1 MIGQTISHYK
11 ILEKLGGGGMGV
23 VYKAQDTHLDRAVAL
38 KFLPPDLTLD
48 PDSKERFI
56 HEAKA
61 ASALQHNNICVVHDI
76 DETSNGQLFI
86 CMELYEGETLKKT
99 IERGPLKVDE
109 AIDIAAQIAQG
120 LEEAHKHQII
130 HRDVKPANILITA
143 SGVVKIVDFGL
154 AKLAGQSRVTKVGS
168 TLGTAAYMSPEQ
180 VRAQEVDS
188 RTDIWSLGVVLFEML
203 TGKLPFRGEHE
214 AALTYSIGNEEPV
227 PIRRL
232 QPDLPSSLEG
242 IVARCLE
249 KDCGKRFQRAEQVM
263 GELRKHQE
271 GTRTPAKVS
280 RKRST
285 VLWFA
290 VSAVVIIA
298 AILLYVF
305 IPSKQVST
313 ARKSIAVLPFKNL
326 SDNKQDEYFSD
337 GVTEEIITYLS
348 KIGDLKVTS
357 RTSIMRYKNTD
368 KGLREIAHELGVS
381 VILEGSVRRAGDRVR
396 ITGQLIDAESDEH
409 IWADTYDREMK
420 DVFAIQTDVAEKIAF
435 AFRSNLSPE
444 EKATLHA
451 KPTESISAHD
461 LFLRGRYQWR
471 QRTSESLQSAT
482 TDFERAVQQDPNYA
496 LAYVGLADCYALY
509 TYYGIRVLSRAA
521 TFERA
526 EKNARRALEI
536 NPNLAEAHSS
546 LGNILKEGMWNWE
559 RADEE
564 FKKAIALDPGYA
576 TAHQWYSECLAVLG
590 RSDESL
596 AEAKRAVELEP
607 FSMVTHDVLGL
618 SLMRMHRYDE
628 AIAQFK
634 QAAEID
640 PTWVFLHFNLGQA
653 YLLKSLLPEALTE
666 FQRAGAPPQ
675 ISEIYSAGI
684 SDARRLRLL
693 SNQFQISDLWKC
705 FMVSA
710 AVNLGFKDKAF
721 ELLSVLV
728 EERNTI
734 LPYIISAPI
743 LDPIRDDPRYINVL
757 KRMGL
762 D

>member
-285 VLWFA
+285 VLWSA

>member
-326 SDNKQDEYFSD
+326 SENKQDEYFSD

-509 TYYGIRVLSRAA
+509 TYYGIRVISRAA

-618 SLMRMHRYDE
+618 SLMRMHKYDE

>member
-1 MIGQTISHYK
+1 M
-11 ILEKLGGGGMGV
+11 
-23 VYKAQDTHLDRAVAL
+23 
-38 KFLPPDLTLD
+38 
-48 PDSKERFI
+48 
-56 HEAKA
+56 
-61 ASALQHNNICVVHDI
+61 
-76 DETSNGQLFI
+76 
-86 CMELYEGETLKKT
+86 
-99 IERGPLKVDE
+99 
-109 AIDIAAQIAQG
+109 
-120 LEEAHKHQII
+120 
-130 HRDVKPANILITA
+130 
-143 SGVVKIVDFGL
+143 
-154 AKLAGQSRVTKVGS
+154 
-168 TLGTAAYMSPEQ
+168 
-180 VRAQEVDS
+180 
-188 RTDIWSLGVVLFEML
+188 GVVLFEML

-263 GELRKHQE
+263 GELRKLQE

-280 RKRST
+280 RMRST

-368 KGLREIAHELGVS
+368 KGLREIAQELGVS

-482 TDFERAVQQDPNYA
+482 TDFEKAVQQDPNYA

-564 FKKAIALDPGYA
+564 LKKAIALDPGYA

-590 RSDESL
+590 RLDESL

-628 AIAQFK
+628 AIAQYK

-640 PTWVFLHFNLGQA
+640 PTWVYVHFNLGQV

-684 SDARRLRLL
+684 GDARRLRLL
-693 SNQFQISDLWKC
+693 SNELQVSDLWKC
-705 FMVSA
+705 FM
-710 AVNLGFKDKAF
+710 DKAL

-728 EERNTI
+728 EERNTV
-734 LPYIISAPI
+734 LPYIIHAPI
-743 LDPIRDDPRYINVL
+743 LDPISDDPRYMNVL

-762 D
+762 GK